1 MIWLSIAFVMQHF
14 HVKSA
19 HELPKKKN
27 EAVKV
32 QSYIPTQDL
41 LHQLSPIENQ
51 YNMEKL
57 FIKKIINDNKT

>member
-19 HELPKKKN
+19 HELQKN

-57 FIKKIINDNKT
+57 FIKKRINDNKT